1 MLSQTKMTME
11 GKTRNWGLV
20 SRLFFGSL
28 VFCSI
33 LAICCI
39 STKGYS
45 ADYSVNQ
52 VKPAGGCPDLVDLIK
67 KLSPSVVSI
76 AVERKEI
83 LGRNSGSNWPMRED
97 AASIGDKGKNKD
109 PLLSDSIGSGFF
121 CDREGHIVTNAHVVD
136 SAEKIQVT
144 LSTGKVLPARVVAVH
159 PRVDL
164 ALVKVDPEFEAQE
177 AKIGDSSKVEVGQW
191 VLAVGNPFG
200 LGRTVTVGIVSGK
213 GRFLGLGPDDNFI
226 QTDASINPGNSGGPL
241 FNMIGEVIGINT
253 AIIASGKGIGF
264 SIPCNY
270 VRELLEQKPGRL
282 NKTSGWLGVY
292 VDDIDEIKAKS
303 LGLSSTDGVMVDDVL
318 GATPAFLAGIRKGD
332 LILRVDGKP
341 IHNGKHLSSIVSG
354 KKPGDVVR
362 MVVLRENNAQN
373 VDVVMGSSPE

>member
-1 MLSQTKMTME
+1 MDRENPKL
-11 GKTRNWGLV
+11 GIG
-20 SRLFFGSL
+20 SRLFFGAL
-28 VFCSI
+28 VFCAI

-39 STKGYS
+39 PTKGYS

-76 AVERKEI
+76 AVERKESPS
-83 LGRNSGSNWPMRED
+83 RNSDSNWSMRED
-97 AASIGDKGKNKD
+97 TSNIGDKGKNKD

-121 CDREGHIVTNAHVVD
+121 CDREGHIVTNAHVVS

-144 LSTGKVLPARVVAVH
+144 LSTGKILPARVVAVH

-164 ALVKVDPEFEAQE
+164 ALIKVDPEFEAQE

-264 SIPCNY
+264 SVPCNY
-270 VRELLEQKPGRL
+270 VRELLEQKPGHL

-292 VDDIDEIKAKS
+292 VDDIDEVKAKS
-303 LGLSSTDGVMVDDVL
+303 LGLSSPEGVMVDDVL

-332 LILRVDGKP
+332 LILRVDGKL
-341 IHNGKHLSSIVSG
+341 IQNGKHLSSIVSD
-354 KKPGDVVR
+354 KKPGDVVHV
-362 MVVLRENNAQN
+362 VVLRENNR
-373 VDVVMGSSPE
+373 SKC

>member
-1 MLSQTKMTME
+1 MASLTKGTIDR
-11 GKTRNWGLV
+11 KTWNWGLD
-20 SRLFFGSL
+20 SRLFLGAS
-28 VFCSI
+28 VFCAI
-33 LAICCI
+33 LTLCCI
-39 STKGYS
+39 PIKGYS
-45 ADYSVNQ
+45 ADHSVNQ

-76 AVERKEI
+76 AVERKESPSHI
-83 LGRNSGSNWPMRED
+83 SDSNWSMRED
-97 AASIGDKGKNKD
+97 TSNIGEKGKNKD

-121 CDREGHIVTNAHVVD
+121 CDREGHIVTNAHVVS

-144 LSTGKVLPARVVAVH
+144 LSTGKILPARVVAVH

-164 ALVKVDPEFEAQE
+164 ALIKVDPEFEAQE

-264 SIPCNY
+264 SVPCNY
-270 VRELLEQKPGRL
+270 VRELLEQKPGHL

-292 VDDIDEIKAKS
+292 VDDIDEVKAKS
-303 LGLSSTDGVMVDDVL
+303 LGLSSPEGVMVDDVL

-332 LILRVDGKP
+332 LILRVDGKL
-341 IHNGKHLSSIVSG
+341 IQNGKHLSSIVSD
-354 KKPGDVVR
+354 KKPGDVVHV
-362 MVVLRENNAQN
+362 VVLRENNRQN
-373 VDVVMGSSPE
+373 VDVVMGNPPE

>member
-1 MLSQTKMTME
+1 M
-11 GKTRNWGLV
+11 
-20 SRLFFGSL
+20 
-28 VFCSI
+28 
-33 LAICCI
+33 
-39 STKGYS
+39 
-45 ADYSVNQ
+45 
-52 VKPAGGCPDLVDLIK
+52 
-67 KLSPSVVSI
+67 
-76 AVERKEI
+76 
-83 LGRNSGSNWPMRED
+83 
-97 AASIGDKGKNKD
+97 
-109 PLLSDSIGSGFF
+109 
-121 CDREGHIVTNAHVVD
+121 
-136 SAEKIQVT
+136 
-144 LSTGKVLPARVVAVH
+144 
-159 PRVDL
+159 

-264 SIPCNY
+264 SVPCNY
-270 VRELLEQKPGRL
+270 VRELLEQKPGHL

-292 VDDIDEIKAKS
+292 VDDIDEVKAKS
-303 LGLSSTDGVMVDDVL
+303 LGLSSPEGVMVDDVL

-341 IHNGKHLSSIVSG
+341 IQNGKHLSSIVSD
-354 KKPGDVVR
+354 KKPGDVVHV
-362 MVVLRENNAQN
+362 VVLRRTI
-373 VDVVMGSSPE
+373 VKMLM

>member
-1 MLSQTKMTME
+1 MFSRAKKIVDR
-11 GKTRNWGLV
+11 KTGYWGV
-20 SRLFFGSL
+20 NFRLFLGRS
-28 VFCSI
+28 VFCAI
-33 LAICCI
+33 LAICCAPI
-39 STKGYS
+39 EGYS
-45 ADYSVNQ
+45 ADHSVNHTMT
-52 VKPAGGCPDLVDLIK
+52 AGGCPDLVDLIK
-67 KLSPSVVSI
+67 TLSPSVVSI
-76 AVERKEI
+76 AVERKETP
-83 LGRNSGSNWPMRED
+83 GRVSGSISSLRED
-97 AASIGDKGKNKD
+97 AANTGEKGRNKD
-109 PLLSDSIGSGFF
+109 SLFSDSIGSGFF
-121 CDREGHIVTNAHVVD
+121 CDREGHIITNAHVVD
-136 SAEKIQVT
+136 AAEKIQVT
-144 LSTGKVLPARVVAVH
+144 LSTGKVLPGRVVAVH

-164 ALVKVDPEFEAQE
+164 ALIKVDPEFEAQE

-270 VRELLEQKPGRL
+270 VRELLEQKPGRV
-282 NKTSGWLGVY
+282 NKASGWLGVY

-303 LGLSSTDGVMVDDVL
+303 LGLSTPDGVMVDDVL

-332 LILRVDGKP
+332 LILRVDGKL

-354 KKPGDVVR
+354 KKPGDVIR
-362 MVVLRENNAQN
+362 MVVLREHNPQN
-373 VDVVMGSSPE
+373 VDVVMGSPPE

>member
-1 MLSQTKMTME
+1 MVVRSKRSANAKPDKNDYGRE
-11 GKTRNWGLV
+11 N
-20 SRLFFGSL
+20 L
-28 VFCSI
+28 VFGIGVPTVFRPLGFLRYPCY
-33 LAICCI
+33 LLYFD
-39 STKGYS
+39 KGVL

-83 LGRNSGSNWPMRED
+83 PGRSSGSTWPMRED

-270 VRELLEQKPGRL
+270 VRELLEQKPGHR

-292 VDDIDEIKAKS
+292 VDDVDEIKAKS
-303 LGLSSTDGVMVDDVL
+303 LGLSSPDGVMVGDVL
-318 GATPAFLAGIRKGD
+318 A
-332 LILRVDGKP
+332 
-341 IHNGKHLSSIVSG
+341 
-354 KKPGDVVR
+354 
-362 MVVLRENNAQN
+362 
-373 VDVVMGSSPE
+373 